1 MQSAVY
7 PGSFDPITNGH
18 LDIIQRASSVFDKVV
33 VGVLHNPNKKPYFD
47 IEERVEII
55 RKVVEPYGNVEVT
68 SFEGLLVDFMKTKPD
83 YVLVKGLRAFSDFE
97 YEFQMAMMN
106 RKLDESIETLFMMT
120 GNRYSYVSSTLVK
133 EIFLLNGNIEEL
145 VPPLVYESLKNK
157 KERSLI

>member
-47 IEERVEII
+47 IEERVDLI

-68 SFEGLLVDFMKTKPD
+68 SFEGLLVDFMATKPEH
-83 YVLVKGLRAFSDFE
+83 VLVKGLRAFSDFE

-120 GNRYSYVSSTLVK
+120 GNRYSFVSSSLVK

>member
-18 LDIIQRASSVFDKVV
+18 LDIIQRASRVFDKVV

-68 SFEGLLVDFMKTKPD
+68 SFEGLLVDFMSTKPD
-83 YVLVKGLRAFSDFE
+83 HVLVKGLRAFSDFE

-120 GNRYSYVSSTLVK
+120 GNRYSFVSSTLVK
-133 EIFLLNGNIEEL
+133 EIFLLDGNIEEL

>member
-18 LDIIQRASSVFDKVV
+18 LDIIQRASRVFEKVV
-33 VGVLHNPNKKPYFD
+33 VAVLHNSRKKPYFD
-47 IEERVEII
+47 IDERVELIK
-55 RKVVEPYGNVEVT
+55 KVVEPYENVEVT
-68 SFEGLLVDFMKTKPD
+68 SFEGLLVNFMKTKPE

-120 GNRYSYVSSTLVK
+120 GNRYSFVSSTLVK

-145 VPPLVYESLKNK
+145 VPPLVYEALNTK
-157 KERSLI
+157 KEGTRI

>member
-18 LDIIQRASSVFDKVV
+18 LDIIQRASRVFEKVV

-47 IEERVEII
+47 IDERVDII
-55 RKVVEPYGNVEVT
+55 RKVVEPYGNIEVT
-68 SFEGLLVDFMKTKPD
+68 SFEGLLVDFMRTKPEH
-83 YVLVKGLRAFSDFE
+83 VLVKGLRAFSDFE

-120 GNRYSYVSSTLVK
+120 GNRYSFVSSTLVK
-133 EIFLLNGNIEEL
+133 EIFSLDGNIEEL